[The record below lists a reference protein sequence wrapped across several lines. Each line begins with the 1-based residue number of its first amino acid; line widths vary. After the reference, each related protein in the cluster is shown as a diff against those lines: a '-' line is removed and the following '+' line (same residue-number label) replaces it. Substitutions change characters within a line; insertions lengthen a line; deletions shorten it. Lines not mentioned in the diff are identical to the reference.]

1 MITMIWPLHVST
13 NNDDDEYD
21 EGNVVSSNDESDDH
35 LELGTSTDWC
45 RNNFL
50 AGLSHQ
56 GKLNKPGGTMQK
68 SEVNKQT
75 FRSLE

>member
-56 GKLNKPGGTMQK
+56 GKLN
-68 SEVNKQT
+68 
-75 FRSLE
+75 